1 MSTALNTSLNTPLND
16 NALKQL
22 FLDARTHNGWLE
34 KPVSDELLKQL
45 YELTVM
51 GPTSANT
58 QPARIVFVK
67 SAEAKE
73 RLKKHLAPGNVDK
86 TMSAPVTAIIGSD
99 QQFYEHL
106 PTFFPHADA
115 KSWFV
120 GNQALIDT
128 TAFRNSSLQG
138 AYLILAAR
146 ALGLDTGAMS
156 GFDNAGVDQEFFA
169 GTAIKSNFLVNLG
182 YGDASKLFP
191 RSPRPGFAEFA
202 KII

>member
-1 MSTALNTSLNTPLND
+1 MNTALND
-16 NALKQL
+16 AALKQL
-22 FLDARTHNGWLE
+22 FTEARTHNGWLE
-34 KPVSDELLKQL
+34 KPVSDELLQQL

-67 SAEAKE
+67 SAEAKA
-73 RLKKHLAPGNVDK
+73 RLKPFLAPGNLDK

-99 QQFYEHL
+99 QAFYEHL
-106 PTFFPHADA
+106 PKYFPHADA

-120 GNQALIDT
+120 GNDVLIAS

-156 GFDNAGVDQEFFA
+156 GFDAAGVDQEFFP
-169 GTAIKSNFLVNLG
+169 GTAIKTNFLVNLG
-182 YGDASKLFP
+182 YGDVAKLFP
-191 RSPRPGFAEFA
+191 RSPRPDFADFA